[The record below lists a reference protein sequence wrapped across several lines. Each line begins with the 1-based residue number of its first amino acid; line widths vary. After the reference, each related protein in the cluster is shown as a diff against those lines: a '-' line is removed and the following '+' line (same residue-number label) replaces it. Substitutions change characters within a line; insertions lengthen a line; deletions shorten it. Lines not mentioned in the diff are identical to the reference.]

1 LVGSNTD
8 QRLSLKSGEQR
19 VIRWRLAPLERPDAA
34 GAATYAVGV
43 DVTDEKDLERR
54 TRTAER
60 LAALGT
66 LAAGLAHEVRNPL
79 NSASLQLQVLNR
91 RLQKHPEALEQC
103 SPIVDVVRSEIQ
115 RLDHLVSDFLAFA
128 RPRPLDREPHDIHGL
143 LLKVQTLIEPE
154 ATEANVVLKLQL
166 GCSVATAWIE
176 PARLEQVFLNLTRN
190 ALEAMQG
197 GGTLTLRTETAALE
211 GGEPALAI
219 SVEDTGP
226 GFPEDAPVFDAF
238 FTTKHHGT
246 GLGLAI
252 AHRIVG
258 DHGGTI
264 HERSRPGHT
273 VFTIRLPAGS

>member
-1 LVGSNTD
+1 MRERESLRAELELSERRHREVIESVPAFVLALDAQERIVLLNRRFEEFTGYSREELLGTPATGLVGSNTD

-128 RPRPLDREPHDIHGL
+128 RPRPLDR
-143 LLKVQTLIEPE
+143 
-154 ATEANVVLKLQL
+154 
-166 GCSVATAWIE
+166 
-176 PARLEQVFLNLTRN
+176 
-190 ALEAMQG
+190 
-197 GGTLTLRTETAALE
+197 
-211 GGEPALAI
+211 
-219 SVEDTGP
+219 
-226 GFPEDAPVFDAF
+226 
-238 FTTKHHGT
+238 
-246 GLGLAI
+246 
-252 AHRIVG
+252 
-258 DHGGTI
+258 
-264 HERSRPGHT
+264 
-273 VFTIRLPAGS
+273 